1 MLKPLGAA
9 LVVVALSACSSSSS
23 SASPSPSPTP
33 TIVSASAYAASVC
46 TAITTYETNVTQQAS
61 NFNANTTDLA
71 VLKQNLLDVLN
82 GIVQSTQTLIT
93 DVNAAGI
100 PDTPNGQQDVDTLNT
115 QLLAFQ
121 TSIQDLRDQVQNL
134 STTDPVAF
142 TSAIRPIL
150 QKFQTDVQDLG
161 QTFQKPDDPQ
171 LTVAFKQAPEC
182 ASLVASASASAAAS
196 ASPSS

>member
-1 MLKPLGAA
+1 MLKPLAGA
-9 LVVVALSACSSSSS
+9 LVVVALSACTSSSSTP
-23 SASPSPSPTP
+23 SPSPSPTP

-46 TAITTYETNVTQQAS
+46 TAVTTYETSVTQQAS

-82 GIVQSTQTLIT
+82 GILQSTQTLIT

-115 QLLAFQ
+115 QLLSFQ

-150 QKFQTDVQDLG
+150 QQFQTDVQELG
-161 QTFQKPDDPQ
+161 QNFKKPNDPQ
-171 LTVAFKQAPEC
+171 LTAAFSQAPEC
-182 ASLVASASASAAAS
+182 AKLVSATPS
-196 ASPSS
+196 ASPTS

>member
-1 MLKPLGAA
+1 MLKPLAAA

-23 SASPSPSPTP
+23 TPSPSP

-46 TAITTYETNVTQQAS
+46 TAITTYQTNVTQQAS

-71 VLKQNLLDVLN
+71 VLKQGFLDVLN
-82 GIVQSTQTLIT
+82 GILQSTQTLIT

-100 PDTPNGQQDVDTLNT
+100 PDTPNGQQDVDSFNT
-115 QLLAFQ
+115 QLLALQ
-121 TSIQDLRDQVQNL
+121 TSIQNLRDQVQNL

-142 TSAIRPIL
+142 TSAIRPII
-150 QKFQTDVQDLG
+150 QKFQTDIQEFG

-171 LTVAFKQAPEC
+171 LTAAFSQAPEC
-182 ASLVASASASAAAS
+182 AKLVSATPS
-196 ASPSS
+196 ASPTS